1 MLRLVFLLLALALVA
16 GIVGYSGF
24 ADDSWHGARTYMVV
38 FLALAALTFLFG
50 GGFGRRSA

>member
-1 MLRLVFLLLALALVA
+1 MLRLVLVFLVLALVA
-16 GIVGYSGF
+16 GIVGYGGF
-24 ADDSWHGARTYMVV
+24 ADDSWQGARTYMVV